1 MRDINLPRHVM
12 DCVERRWAAR
22 FANAGANERAAGD
35 PFKSPQICRMLEG
48 ASRPPSLASVAPSAL
63 GCFQA
68 EHLATARAGGSDEYV
83 RLEEP

>member
-12 DCVERRWAAR
+12 DCFERRWAAR
-22 FANAGANERAAGD
+22 FANAGAKERVEAD
-35 PFKSPQICRMLEG
+35 PSKPPHIRRMLKG
-48 ASRPPSLASVAPSAL
+48 ASRPPSLASVAPSAF

-68 EHLATARAGGSDEYV
+68 EHLTTGRAGKSDDYE